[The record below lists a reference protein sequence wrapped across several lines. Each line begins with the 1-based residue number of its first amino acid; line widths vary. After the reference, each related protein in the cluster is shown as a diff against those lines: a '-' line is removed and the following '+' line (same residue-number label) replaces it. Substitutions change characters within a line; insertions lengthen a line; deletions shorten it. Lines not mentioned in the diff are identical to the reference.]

1 MTDAARQMKNASNK
15 KHVDAYWERRMK
27 KTGKTKSQLRRED
40 ENARWERKAAQA
52 KQITISLDADVLQED
67 GLDIYLSRNG
77 MTDTQYINA
86 LVESNKVLKSE
97 NRRLQRLLT
106 RYQKII
112 QIGVNQFIRDNGNI

>member
-1 MTDAARQMKNASNK
+1 
-15 KHVDAYWERRMK
+15 MK